1 MRFLLYFLF
10 TLISIYS
17 FGQTINLKNTKS
29 DADVLVV
36 NNAYKLFFPKN
47 DLVSAIS
54 LIDKTL
60 KTDNREMIQKIN
72 GGTIK
77 IINLQTEAV
86 EIPFI
91 ELLKNNLGSYLLLK
105 GMVAIEK
112 EGRMLDVVV
121 VEESPEM
128 ESLDGTIKTTLFFSE
143 KENDSPVFL
152 GDLNSRV
159 KQLK

>member
-1 MRFLLYFLF
+1 M
-10 TLISIYS
+10 ISIYS

-29 DADVLVV
+29 DADILVV
-36 NNAYKLFFPKN
+36 NNAYKLFFHRN

-54 LIDKTL
+54 LIDKTV
-60 KTDNREMIQKIN
+60 KTDNSVLIKKIES
-72 GGTIK
+72 GAISM
-77 IINLQTEAV
+77 INLQTETI
-86 EIPFI
+86 EISFI

-105 GMVAIEK
+105 GLVAIEK

-143 KENDSPVFL
+143 KEIDSPVFL